1 MLSTTGTLIN
11 FSRFPLVSRRQFIN
25 KWSNLISGF
34 SMMRGSLSKQTI
46 TGWMQRLRIINSK
59 QLSRNVFKLFF
70 RRVFNVRRK
79 KLCKTAWPHEKK
91 WEKIN
96 ANCYL
101 SHVVPWN
108 MCCKPVVMREMLSNI
123 LRWFFSPTQRVTPD
137 SGKYHLKCKFS
148 VPARKLMPKRL
159 ISKMC
164 ERISHG
170 IRTYRPRLLAF
181 SIPSS
186 QLITTCIVTSSLMSG
201 GKLCIS
207 RCVSF
212 LLSRL

>member
-1 MLSTTGTLIN
+1 MVKFN
-11 FSRFPLVSRRQFIN
+11 
-25 KWSNLISGF
+25 
-34 SMMRGSLSKQTI
+34 
-46 TGWMQRLRIINSK
+46 
-59 QLSRNVFKLFF
+59 LFF
-70 RRVFNVRRK
+70 CLFNDASFSFKENHHWLDPTIKNNWFKATLTECFQTFFHLVFNVRRK
-79 KLCKTAWPHEKK
+79 KLCKTAWPCEKKK
-91 WEKIN
+91 WEKRN

-108 MCCKPVVMREMLSNI
+108 MCFKPVVMREISSNI

-137 SGKYHLKCKFS
+137 RGKYHLKCKFS

-159 ISKMC
+159 ISKMY

-170 IRTYRPRLLAF
+170 IRTYRARLLAF
-181 SIPSS
+181 SIASS

-212 LLSRL
+212 LQSRL